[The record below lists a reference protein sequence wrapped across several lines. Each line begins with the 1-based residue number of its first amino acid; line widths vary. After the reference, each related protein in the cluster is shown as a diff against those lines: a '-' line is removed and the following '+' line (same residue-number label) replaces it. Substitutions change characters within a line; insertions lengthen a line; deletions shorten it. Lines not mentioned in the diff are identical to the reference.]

1 MGEWFKNSTPI
12 SGTVHQKECSS
23 SIWTNMTWSPRCKLQ
38 KGKKLSAKRCA
49 MHVNKKQQKPSMYS
63 CACTRTDYH
72 WKKHTIN

>member
-38 KGKKLSAKRCA
+38 KGKKAKC
-49 MHVNKKQQKPSMYS
+49 KKM
-63 CACTRTDYH
+63 CNAC
-72 WKKHTIN
+72 K